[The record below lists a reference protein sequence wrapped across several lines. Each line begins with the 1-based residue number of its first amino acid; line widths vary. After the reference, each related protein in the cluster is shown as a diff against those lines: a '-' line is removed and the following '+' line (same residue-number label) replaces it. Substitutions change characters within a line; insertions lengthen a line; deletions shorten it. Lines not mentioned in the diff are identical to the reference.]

1 MNLCFFLTGLQG
13 IVWGCLGPG
22 VRAAAGGGD
31 AMGGMA
37 GSCLFPLLPPS
48 ISVPSLQGLL

>member
-1 MNLCFFLTGLQG
+1 MNLCCFLTGLQG

-22 VRAAAGGGD
+22 VRAAAGV
-31 AMGGMA
+31 MGGMA